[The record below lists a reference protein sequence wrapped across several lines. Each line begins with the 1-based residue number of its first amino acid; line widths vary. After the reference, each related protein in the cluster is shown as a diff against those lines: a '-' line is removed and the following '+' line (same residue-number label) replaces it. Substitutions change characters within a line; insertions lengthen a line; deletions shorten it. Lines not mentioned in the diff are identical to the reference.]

1 MTTLRDYQESIV
13 SLCETTEGNKLIQAD
28 TGSGKTRILSHIAKN
43 NKNVI
48 FVAHRNIL
56 IKQASIE
63 FASNRIKHTIIATN
77 HTRRMCMYENRSKGV
92 EGYVVRDSCRYVS
105 SIDSLLSLYKRN
117 SLNID
122 TNKKWLIIVDE
133 AHHMVDE
140 NKWGKLT
147 KIFKNSEI
155 IGATATPCRLDEVSL
170 KRGKGGVFDV
180 LVQSPELKNNSVKTL
195 IELGYLSNFK
205 AYSVPERIDKSK
217 LKIGR
222 TDYTYQSLNSET
234 QRVCFEM
241 AGDAIKHYK
250 RLANNKQALAF
261 CVSIDIANRTSS
273 VFRNAGISSAAIHS
287 GMGSTEI
294 SRILNLFESKQIQ
307 VLCNVDMIGE
317 GVDIP
322 AIEALIMLRKTAS
335 FGLYRQWCGRAMRPE
350 HNKKHS
356 IIIDHTGNIR
366 THGLP
371 DLHID
376 WSLDYPVRPAKSNL
390 IPCSNCSFLVKAW
403 TNTCP
408 ECGEK
413 ILKSTLNGRDI
424 EIEYIDCDLVEI
436 NRKEIEQR
444 KLKESV
450 LFIKDKKTRLVD
462 GFIGDAINKIRFW
475 FADQLSESLTIWQ
488 LNEFFDST
496 DNKDFWLKNFKMND
510 INNSNPSLCK
520 NIYDKWRKHH
530 EKQIS

>member
-13 SLCETTEGNKLIQAD
+13 SLCETTKGNKLIQAD

-180 LVQSPELKNNSVKTL
+180 LVQSPEYQTHLTGKV
-195 IELGYLSNFK
+195 
-205 AYSVPERIDKSK
+205 
-217 LKIGR
+217 IGL
-222 TDYTYQSLNSET
+222 Q
-234 QRVCFEM
+234 
-241 AGDAIKHYK
+241 
-250 RLANNKQALAF
+250 
-261 CVSIDIANRTSS
+261 
-273 VFRNAGISSAAIHS
+273 
-287 GMGSTEI
+287 
-294 SRILNLFESKQIQ
+294 
-307 VLCNVDMIGE
+307 
-317 GVDIP
+317 
-322 AIEALIMLRKTAS
+322 
-335 FGLYRQWCGRAMRPE
+335 
-350 HNKKHS
+350 
-356 IIIDHTGNIR
+356 
-366 THGLP
+366 
-371 DLHID
+371 
-376 WSLDYPVRPAKSNL
+376 
-390 IPCSNCSFLVKAW
+390 
-403 TNTCP
+403 
-408 ECGEK
+408 
-413 ILKSTLNGRDI
+413 
-424 EIEYIDCDLVEI
+424 
-436 NRKEIEQR
+436 
-444 KLKESV
+444 
-450 LFIKDKKTRLVD
+450 
-462 GFIGDAINKIRFW
+462 
-475 FADQLSESLTIWQ
+475 
-488 LNEFFDST
+488 
-496 DNKDFWLKNFKMND
+496 
-510 INNSNPSLCK
+510 
-520 NIYDKWRKHH
+520 
-530 EKQIS
+530 